1 MRFFHHLIRS
11 LDANLWDLLN
21 PSYICDP
28 FLSYANDLS
37 VSEPDTADLVPSV
50 LLQPNPI
57 NHQPS
62 LSPLLALM
70 DSGSTSVFINRKRLP
85 KGCVPSLL
93 QRNVHSQ
100 TAAGLFVVN
109 SHVTLRDIILPE
121 FGRSLKIESL
131 HACVFD
137 ADCKYDIIVGRDF
150 MAPNNFDIKFST
162 QSMEWYD
169 CVVPMKPALLPD
181 LYHLDFDND
190 VDDDDPFDCFPTEIL
205 PSKYEKV
212 DVQTVV
218 DQQTHLSPVQQT
230 QLHDACHGLDE
241 LFNGKLGLYNRKQVH
256 LDIKPNAVPIHC
268 KPYAV
273 PHAHK
278 QIFNDEALRLVD
290 QGVLAPVGASE
301 HAYPTFITPKKDGR
315 VRWVSDFRE
324 LNDMLVRKLTLCH
337 ALLTSLLAA
346 MVTNS
351 SPRLTSACNTIL
363 LNSMK
368 NPLGSVSLL
377 LLLANTVTFV
387 FRWAL
392 RCLLTLLKK

>member
-1 MRFFHHLIRS
+1 MDQILDLPVTDLTVSPFLDAMNIDCSSTDAFLSS
-11 LDANLWDLLN
+11 LDPLIGHANLRDLLN

-93 QRNVHSQ
+93 QHNVHSQ

-131 HACVFD
+131 HAYVFD
-137 ADCKYDIIVGRDF
+137 ANCKYDIVVGRDF
-150 MAPNNFDIKFST
+150 MVPNNFDIKFST

-169 CVVPMKPALLPD
+169 RVIPMKPASLPD
-181 LYHLDFDND
+181 LYHLDFDDD
-190 VDDDDPFDCFPTEIL
+190 VDDDDPLDCFPTEIL

-218 DQQTHLSPVQQT
+218 DQQTHLSPVQPT
-230 QLHDACHGLDE
+230 QLHDAFHGLDE
-241 LFNGKLGLYNRKQVH
+241 LFNGKLGLYNRK
-256 LDIKPNAVPIHC
+256 
-268 KPYAV
+268 
-273 PHAHK
+273 
-278 QIFNDEALRLVD
+278 
-290 QGVLAPVGASE
+290 
-301 HAYPTFITPKKDGR
+301 
-315 VRWVSDFRE
+315 
-324 LNDMLVRKLTLCH
+324 
-337 ALLTSLLAA
+337 
-346 MVTNS
+346 
-351 SPRLTSACNTIL
+351 
-363 LNSMK
+363 
-368 NPLGSVSLL
+368 
-377 LLLANTVTFV
+377 
-387 FRWAL
+387 
-392 RCLLTLLKK
+392 